1 MFEAQVQNARL
12 FLEWCRLLLTRYN
25 DLLPDLPDMQENISE
40 VVTQLAEKA
49 KQGARMKAL
58 GEASVE
64 VAELE

>member
-1 MFEAQVQNARL
+1 MQTARM

-25 DLLPDLPDMQENISE
+25 DLLPDLPDMLENISE
-40 VVTQLAEKA
+40 LVTQLVEKA
-49 KQGARMKAL
+49 TQGARMKAL

>member
-1 MFEAQVQNARL
+1 MFEDQVQNARL
-12 FLEWCRLLLTRYN
+12 FLEWCGMLITRYHE
-25 DLLPDLPDMQENISE
+25 LLPDRPDMQENISE

-49 KQGARMKAL
+49 KQGARVKAL

>member
-1 MFEAQVQNARL
+1 MFEDQVQNARL
-12 FLEWCRLLLTRYN
+12 FLEWCRMLITRYHE
-25 DLLPDLPDMQENISE
+25 LLPDRPDMHEIFSE

-64 VAELE
+64 VAELY